1 MLLSIHPKNPD
12 ARKVAQVVETLK
24 KGGIIIYPTDSVYA
38 YGCDIFDQAAVERI
52 CQLRGL
58 DPSKAMLSIVCKDI
72 SQVASFAHQIDNSV
86 FRMLKDNLPGA
97 FTFILKAGSK
107 TPKIFHNRK
116 KTIGVRIPDQP
127 IALSIVEALG
137 NPILTAS
144 LRSTNEQGEEYE
156 NDPGLLYEHFGS
168 KVDIFIEAGPGG
180 VEPSTVVDCTG
191 TEPEILRQ
199 GAGKLV

>member
-38 YGCDIFDQAAVERI
+38 YGCDIFDQDAVERI
-52 CQLRGL
+52 CKLRGL

-116 KTIGVRIPDQP
+116 KTIGIRIPDQP

-144 LRSTNEQGEEYE
+144 LRSTNDQGEEYE
-156 NDPGLLYEHFGS
+156 NDPGLLYEQFGS
-168 KVDIFIEAGPGG
+168 QVDIFIEAGPGG

-199 GAGKLV
+199 GAGELV